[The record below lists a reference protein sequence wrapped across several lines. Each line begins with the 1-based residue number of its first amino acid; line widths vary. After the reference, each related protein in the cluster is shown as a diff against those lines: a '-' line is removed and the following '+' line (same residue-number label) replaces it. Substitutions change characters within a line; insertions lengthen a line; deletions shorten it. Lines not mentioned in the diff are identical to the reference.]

1 MNKKNNYEVVDTAQ
15 KKVGSVLVRLYENG
29 KEEAGEVVINDKN
42 IIPMKNLKMYI
53 LEALL
58 KQNST
63 TKKDTYIKIDVD
75 GQKTQTTTS
84 IFSKWWH
91 YAADTKNPK
100 WNQTFNI
107 SIKEGYTGKIKV
119 CLC

>member
-1 MNKKNNYEVVDTAQ
+1 
-15 KKVGSVLVRLYENG
+15 
-29 KEEAGEVVINDKN
+29 
-42 IIPMKNLKMYI
+42 MKNLKMYI

-84 IFSKWWH
+84 IFSKH
-91 YAADTKNPK
+91 ILMQPTQRILSGIRPLTSLSRKDTQAKSK
-100 WNQTFNI
+100 SVFAKKTTREWNMSSALLSSTL
-107 SIKEGYTGKIKV
+107 KK
-119 CLC
+119 